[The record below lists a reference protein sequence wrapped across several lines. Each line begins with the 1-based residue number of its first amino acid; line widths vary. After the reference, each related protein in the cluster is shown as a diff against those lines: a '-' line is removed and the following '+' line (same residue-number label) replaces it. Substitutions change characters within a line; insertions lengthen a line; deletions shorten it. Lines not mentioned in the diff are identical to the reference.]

1 MMSLTCTCSIHG
13 STSRLDSSSVGR
25 INPCSLDNEM
35 QTEAIWAS
43 KRQTADS
50 CFGLVGPHQ
59 RRVCLV
65 ALRRPRVTYS
75 KANSNGQGRGN
86 ETTLAPSHGKNVC
99 AEQTKQTAD
108 SCFGLVGPHQHVR
121 TLYVFCSQK
130 VASTHKK
137 CFATSSR
144 VTPRGGRRHVITL
157 RRIHTTNLYMYM
169 FCLTFPLLKQC
180 ESTVRRDVTGS
191 YIMLLKGNGTRA
203 ARKLTCSFMIISMW
217 TNLCRINV
225 Q

>member
-1 MMSLTCTCSIHG
+1 
-13 STSRLDSSSVGR
+13 
-25 INPCSLDNEM
+25 M

-43 KRQTADS
+43 KRQRADS

-59 RRVCLV
+59 HRVCLV

-86 ETTLAPSHGKNVC
+86 ETTLALCRANKANGGQLFRAGCPSSAC
-99 AEQTKQTAD
+99 
-108 SCFGLVGPHQHVR
+108 S

-144 VTPRGGRRHVITL
+144 VTPRGGRRHIVTL

-217 TNLCRINV
+217 TNQCRINV

>member
-86 ETTLAPSHGKNVC
+86 ETTLAPCRANQANGGQLFRAGCPSSACTYIVC
-99 AEQTKQTAD
+99 LLFAE
-108 SCFGLVGPHQHVR
+108 SCKH
-121 TLYVFCSQK
+121 TQK
-130 VASTHKK
+130 VLCNFLPSDTTWRSKT
-137 CFATSSR
+137 C
-144 VTPRGGRRHVITL
+144 RH
-157 RRIHTTNLYMYM
+157 
-169 FCLTFPLLKQC
+169 
-180 ESTVRRDVTGS
+180 S
-191 YIMLLKGNGTRA
+191 
-203 ARKLTCSFMIISMW
+203 
-217 TNLCRINV
+217 
-225 Q
+225 